1 MNIRNIAIIAIG
13 ALLLLTSCAR
23 PMADFIL
30 PTSEPEAPAEVRFQ
44 NTSKKGEIYEWDFG
58 DGNSSTEES
67 PSHTYSTSGNYLV
80 KLKATKGKKSNVQ
93 EKRFLVQ
100 APKNCFVEMTTPV
113 GTMLIELFNNTPLHR
128 DNFIKLV
135 EEGFYNDLLFHRVI
149 NGFMIQGGDPRSK
162 NAKPGEPL
170 GSGGPG
176 YQVDAEIKNFHVKG
190 ALAAARTGDNVNPKK
205 RSSGSQFYIVQGRK
219 QTDDSLQSIQLS
231 RGITYPTEVKDAY
244 ITQGGTPQLDNEY
257 TVFGQVVK
265 GMDVIDKIAKVKTA
279 RGDRPEENV
288 SMTIKIIN

>member
-1 MNIRNIAIIAIG
+1 MSLRNIAILAFG
-13 ALLLLTSCAR
+13 ASMLLTSCAK
-23 PMADFIL
+23 PFADFIL
-30 PTSEPEAPAEVRFQ
+30 PSSEPIAPAEVRFE
-44 NTSKKGEIYEWDFG
+44 NTSKKGEVYEWDFG
-58 DGNSSTEES
+58 DGNISTEES

-80 KLKATKGKKSNVQ
+80 KLKATKGKKSTVQ

-100 APKNCFVEMTTPV
+100 APKNCFVELTTSQ
-113 GTMLIELFNNTPLHR
+113 GAMLIELFNNTPLHR

-135 EEGFYNDLLFHRVI
+135 EEGYYNGLLFHRVI
-149 NGFMIQGGDPRSK
+149 DGFMIQGGDPGSK
-162 NAKPGEPL
+162 NAKPGGAL

-176 YQVDAEIKNFHVKG
+176 YQVDAEIKNFHIKG

-219 QTDDSLQSIQLS
+219 QTDDSLKSIEVS
-231 RGITYPTEVKDAY
+231 RGITYPEDIKEAY
-244 ITQGGTPQLDNEY
+244 IKQGGTPQLDNEY

-265 GMDVIDKIAKVKTA
+265 GMDVIDKIGKVKTA

-288 SMTIKIIN
+288 TMTIKIIN

>member
-1 MNIRNIAIIAIG
+1 
-13 ALLLLTSCAR
+13 
-23 PMADFIL
+23 
-30 PTSEPEAPAEVRFQ
+30 
-44 NTSKKGEIYEWDFG
+44 
-58 DGNSSTEES
+58 
-67 PSHTYSTSGNYLV
+67 
-80 KLKATKGKKSNVQ
+80 
-93 EKRFLVQ
+93 
-100 APKNCFVEMTTPV
+100 
-113 GTMLIELFNNTPLHR
+113 MLIELYNNTPLHR

-135 EEGFYNDLLFHRVI
+135 EEGFYDELLFHRVI

-162 NAKPGEPL
+162 NAKSGDPL

-176 YQVDAEIKNFHVKG
+176 YQVDAEIKNFHIKG

-219 QTDDSLQSIQLS
+219 QTDDSLQSIESS
-231 RGITYPTEVKDAY
+231 RGIVYPEDIKNTYIK
-244 ITQGGTPQLDNEY
+244 QGGTPQLDNEY

-288 SMTIKIIN
+288 TMTIKIIN

>member
-1 MNIRNIAIIAIG
+1 MSLKNISILALG
-13 ALLLLTSCAR
+13 AAFLLTSCAK
-23 PMADFIL
+23 PIADFLL
-30 PTSEPEAPAEVRFQ
+30 PSAEPEAPAEVRFQ
-44 NTSKKGEIYEWDFG
+44 NKSLKSETYEWDFG

-80 KLKATKGKKSNVQ
+80 ILKATKGKKTSTQ
-93 EKRFLVQ
+93 EKRLLIQ
-100 APKNCFVEMTTPV
+100 APKNCLVEMTTPF
-113 GTMLIELFNNTPLHR
+113 GTMTIELFNNTPLHR

-162 NAKPGEPL
+162 NAKPKDAL

-176 YQVDAEIKNFHVKG
+176 YQVDAEIGNFHTKG

-219 QTDDSLQSIQLS
+219 QTEDSLKSMESSKGLE
-231 RGITYPTEVKDAY
+231 YPAEVKEAY
-244 ITQGGTPQLDNEY
+244 LELGGTPQLDKEY
-257 TVFGQVVK
+257 TVFGQVIN
-265 GMDVIDKIAKVKTA
+265 GMEVIDKIAKVKTES
-279 RGDRPEENV
+279 RDRPAENV
-288 SMTIKIIN
+288 TMTIKVIN